1 MKILHIH
8 SNRHSHV
15 KSQILRIFLLTCI
28 IPVLV
33 LGIIS
38 IAYIRKQ
45 MTEHYESLITADGIR
60 VNSVLF
66 DITTT
71 IYNTSQTLIDN
82 RQCTTIFGSDEISSS
97 DILDLEA
104 LNASLESVFN
114 TTAAV
119 SSIHIYTNNPNI
131 PEATYISS
139 LTSYDGFE
147 WYQKIGSR
155 WNCWT
160 ELTVYNIIG
169 DPHQEMSFVRRIGVS
184 SSKYSAY
191 LVIRLDSNNLRNR
204 LEQSDHKIC
213 VSIDGDAIIYA
224 SDLSRLQEEMLFPA
238 DFTGAFYKY
247 TGALSIDG
255 SDYLTNYVT
264 FRPYKTDNLIF
275 IQIIDEEA
283 YGTIRRMLSIF
294 ILIIMIELFV
304 PGIIIVYFS
313 NYFSGRVSTLKAAM
327 HQASVGDY
335 NIIDNFNGDDELSD
349 TFTDLKST
357 VNMIHDKEAQ
367 FYQAKIKEQELINRQ
382 QQMEFEM
389 LASQINPHFLYN
401 TLETIRMQ
409 ALSSGNRDVAT
420 SIKLLGRSMRYVL
433 ENTGTSFTTLTKEL
447 EYIRTYLAIQQ
458 LRFGDKVNYRIDVE
472 DSLDTDGCRI
482 LPLLLQPIV
491 ENAILHG
498 LADRETDGL
507 ITISIHTGQ
516 TEDSKNDLYILIQDN
531 GSGMSTATLDALLA
545 HVQEHDT
552 SDRQSIGLYNIN
564 QRIQLLY
571 GENYYMHIKSQPGEG
586 TTVTLKIP
594 RTI

>member
-15 KSQILRIFLLTCI
+15 KNQILRIFLLTCI

-45 MTEHYESLITADGIR
+45 MNEHYESLITADGIR

-131 PEATYISS
+131 PEETYISS

-184 SSKYSAY
+184 SSEYSAY

-283 YGTIRRMLSIF
+283 YGIIRRMLSIF

-409 ALSSGNRDVAT
+409 ALSCGNRDVAT

-498 LADRETDGL
+498 LVDRERDGL

-531 GSGMSTATLDALLA
+531 GSGMSTAALDALLA

-594 RTI
+594 KTI